1 MFSCKSKCRSYW
13 QHNSRL
19 FLGLKTQWPDI
30 WMMTTKLLG
39 KIKQIKKLV
48 NNITS
53 EVAKTRSNYF
63 CSSDRLFIKNQN
75 CLFAVSRSQ
84 IWMKKLLK
92 KFIRRPPAGLFFTRN
107 VLWVTKADFSIVCSF
122 KLHLPLA
129 WVFHRLTLMPLVSQT
144 VKLC

>member
-1 MFSCKSKCRSYW
+1 MV
-13 QHNSRL
+13 
-19 FLGLKTQWPDI
+19 
-30 WMMTTKLLG
+30 TTKLLG

-53 EVAKTRSNYF
+53 EVAKKRSYYF

-75 CLFAVSRSQ
+75 CCFQEPNLNVKTLQ
-84 IWMKKLLK
+84 EIYKKTACLQAFL
-92 KFIRRPPAGLFFTRN
+92 TRN

-129 WVFHRLTLMPLVSQT
+129 
-144 VKLC
+144 